1 MIRYVLKSKV
11 PDIDGKFQ
19 YFYFV
24 MMGQHNS
31 PNLTSVRG
39 YAHEFS
45 SHAAAKEWLSP
56 FFDIVEVAAS

>member
-24 MMGQHNS
+24 KMGQYNA
-31 PNLTSVRG
+31 PNLAPLT
-39 YAHEFS
+39 E
-45 SHAAAKEWLSP
+45 E
-56 FFDIVEVAAS
+56 

>member
-1 MIRYVLKSKV
+1 
-11 PDIDGKFQ
+11 
-19 YFYFV
+19 
-24 MMGQHNS
+24 MGQYNA

-56 FFDIVEVAAS
+56 FFNIVEVVTMPQYNTFELEQQQDGL